1 MNLTTLTHRDALCLN
16 ARFTSREEA
25 IHALT
30 QRLAALGK
38 ISSTEQFLEEVYRR
52 ESLGP
57 TALGEWLAVP
67 HGKTAA
73 VKEAAFAVATLSEPL
88 QWEGV
93 DGPEAVDLVVLLAIP
108 PNEAGTTHMQLLT
121 ALTTRLADDEI
132 RARIQSATTPDELLS
147 ALDDKGGTQPS
158 ASFSNAPTIV
168 CVTACPAGIAHTYMA
183 AEYLEKAGRKL
194 GVNVYVEKQGA
205 NGIEGRLTA
214 DQLNS
219 ATACIFAAEVAI
231 KESERFNGIPA
242 LSVPVAEPIRHAE
255 ALIQQAL
262 TLKRSDETRTVQQD
276 TQPVK
281 SVKTELKQALLS
293 GISFAVPLIVAGG
306 TVLAVAVLL
315 SQIFGLQDL
324 FNEEN
329 SWLWMYRKLGGGL
342 LGILMV
348 PVLAAYTAY
357 SLADK
362 PALAPGFAAGLAAN
376 MIGSGFLGAV
386 VGGLIAGYLMRWVK
400 NHLRLSSKFNGFLTF
415 YLYPVLG
422 TLGAGSLMLFVVGE
436 PVAWINNSLTAW
448 LNGLSGSNALL
459 LGAILGFMCSFD
471 LGGPVN
477 KAAYAFCLG
486 AMANGVCGPYAIFAS
501 TMKAV
506 SRVHITPHMHW
517 DREWYFTTE
526 ESRILLVNNMEEI
539 LCRLE
544 QDNEYKYYVLDGQ
557 TAILEDYF
565 AVKPENKDRV
575 KKQVEAGKLIIGPWY
590 TQTDTTIVSAESIV
604 RNLMYGMRD
613 CLAFGEPMKIGYLPD
628 SFGMSG
634 QLPHI
639 YNGFGITRTMFW
651 RGCSERHG
659 TDKTEF
665 LWQSSDGSEV
675 TAQVLPLGYAIG
687 KYLPADENGLRKRL
701 DSYFDVLE
709 KASVTK
715 EILLP
720 NGHDQMP
727 LQQNIFEVMDKLGD
741 AANLLI

>member
-1 MNLTTLTHRDALCLN
+1 MVLFYRAHWRDYKNDQVRIMMNLTTLTHRDALCLN

-57 TALGEWLAVP
+57 TALGEGLAVP

-486 AMANGVCGPYAIFAS
+486 AMANGVYGPYAIFAS
-501 TMKAV
+501 VKMVSAFTVTASTMLAPRLFKEFEIETGKSTWLLGLAGITKGAIPMAIEDPL
-506 SRVHITPHMHW
+506 RVIGSFVLGSMVTGAIVGAMNIGLSTPGAGI
-517 DREWYFTTE
+517 F
-526 ESRILLVNNMEEI
+526 SLFLLH
-539 LCRLE
+539 
-544 QDNEYKYYVLDGQ
+544 DNGAGGVMAAIGWFGAALVGAAIS
-557 TAILEDYF
+557 TAILLIWRRH
-565 AVKPENKDRV
+565 AVKHGNY
-575 KKQVEAGKLIIGPWY
+575 L
-590 TQTDTTIVSAESIV
+590 TDGV
-604 RNLMYGMRD
+604 
-613 CLAFGEPMKIGYLPD
+613 
-628 SFGMSG
+628 
-634 QLPHI
+634 
-639 YNGFGITRTMFW
+639 
-651 RGCSERHG
+651 
-659 TDKTEF
+659 
-665 LWQSSDGSEV
+665 
-675 TAQVLPLGYAIG
+675 
-687 KYLPADENGLRKRL
+687 
-701 DSYFDVLE
+701 
-709 KASVTK
+709 
-715 EILLP
+715 
-720 NGHDQMP
+720 MP
-727 LQQNIFEVMDKLGD
+727 
-741 AANLLI
+741 

>member
-1 MNLTTLTHRDALCLN
+1 MVLFYWAHWRDYKNDQVRIMMNLTTLTHRDALCLN

-57 TALGEWLAVP
+57 TALGEGLAVP

-459 LGAILGFMCSFD
+459 LGTILGFMCSFD

-486 AMANGVCGPYAIFAS
+486 AMANGVYGPYAIFAS
-501 TMKAV
+501 VKMVSAFTVTASTMLAPRLFKEFEIETGKSTWLLGLAGITEGAIPMAIEDPL
-506 SRVHITPHMHW
+506 RVIGSFVLGSMVTGAIVGAMNIGLSTPGAGI
-517 DREWYFTTE
+517 F
-526 ESRILLVNNMEEI
+526 SLFLLH
-539 LCRLE
+539 
-544 QDNEYKYYVLDGQ
+544 DNGAGGVMAAIGWFGAALVGAAIS
-557 TAILEDYF
+557 TAILLIWRRH
-565 AVKPENKDRV
+565 AVKHGNY
-575 KKQVEAGKLIIGPWY
+575 L
-590 TQTDTTIVSAESIV
+590 TDGV
-604 RNLMYGMRD
+604 
-613 CLAFGEPMKIGYLPD
+613 
-628 SFGMSG
+628 
-634 QLPHI
+634 
-639 YNGFGITRTMFW
+639 
-651 RGCSERHG
+651 
-659 TDKTEF
+659 
-665 LWQSSDGSEV
+665 
-675 TAQVLPLGYAIG
+675 
-687 KYLPADENGLRKRL
+687 
-701 DSYFDVLE
+701 
-709 KASVTK
+709 
-715 EILLP
+715 
-720 NGHDQMP
+720 MP
-727 LQQNIFEVMDKLGD
+727 
-741 AANLLI
+741 

>member
-1 MNLTTLTHRDALCLN
+1 MVLFCRAHWRDYKNDQVRIMMNLTTLTHRDALCLN

-38 ISSTEQFLEEVYRR
+38 ISSTEQFLKEVYRR

-57 TALGEWLAVP
+57 TALSEGLAVP

-108 PNEAGTTHMQLLT
+108 LNEAGTTHMQLLT

-255 ALIQQAL
+255 ALIQQSL
-262 TLKRSDETRTVQQD
+262 TLERGDETRTLQQD

-376 MIGSGFLGAV
+376 MIGSGFLGVV
-386 VGGLIAGYLMRWVK
+386 VGGLIAGYLIRWMK

-486 AMANGVCGPYAIFAS
+486 AMANGVYGPYAIFAS
-501 TMKAV
+501 VKMVSAFTVTASTMLAPRLFKEFEIETGKSTWLLGLAGITEGAIPMAIEDPL
-506 SRVHITPHMHW
+506 RVIGSFVLGSMVTGAIVGAMNIGLSTPGAGI
-517 DREWYFTTE
+517 F
-526 ESRILLVNNMEEI
+526 SLFLLH
-539 LCRLE
+539 
-544 QDNEYKYYVLDGQ
+544 DNGAGGVMAAIGWFGAALVGAAIS
-557 TAILEDYF
+557 TAILLIWRRH
-565 AVKPENKDRV
+565 AVKHGNY
-575 KKQVEAGKLIIGPWY
+575 L
-590 TQTDTTIVSAESIV
+590 TDGV
-604 RNLMYGMRD
+604 
-613 CLAFGEPMKIGYLPD
+613 
-628 SFGMSG
+628 
-634 QLPHI
+634 
-639 YNGFGITRTMFW
+639 
-651 RGCSERHG
+651 
-659 TDKTEF
+659 
-665 LWQSSDGSEV
+665 
-675 TAQVLPLGYAIG
+675 
-687 KYLPADENGLRKRL
+687 
-701 DSYFDVLE
+701 
-709 KASVTK
+709 
-715 EILLP
+715 
-720 NGHDQMP
+720 MP
-727 LQQNIFEVMDKLGD
+727 
-741 AANLLI
+741 

>member
-1 MNLTTLTHRDALCLN
+1 MVLFYRAHWRDYKNDQVRIMMNLTTLTHRDALCLN

-57 TALGEWLAVP
+57 TALGEGLAVP

-422 TLGAGSLMLFVVGE
+422 TLGAGSLMLFVVRE

-486 AMANGVCGPYAIFAS
+486 AMANGVYGPYAIFAS
-501 TMKAV
+501 VKMVSAFTVTASTMLAPRLFKEFEIETGKSTWLLGLAGITEGAIPMAIEDPL
-506 SRVHITPHMHW
+506 RVIGSFVLGSMVTGAIVGAMNIGLSTPGAGI
-517 DREWYFTTE
+517 F
-526 ESRILLVNNMEEI
+526 SLFLLH
-539 LCRLE
+539 
-544 QDNEYKYYVLDGQ
+544 DNGAGGVMAAIGWFGAALVGAAIS
-557 TAILEDYF
+557 TAILLIWRRH
-565 AVKPENKDRV
+565 AVKHGNY
-575 KKQVEAGKLIIGPWY
+575 L
-590 TQTDTTIVSAESIV
+590 TDGV
-604 RNLMYGMRD
+604 
-613 CLAFGEPMKIGYLPD
+613 
-628 SFGMSG
+628 
-634 QLPHI
+634 
-639 YNGFGITRTMFW
+639 
-651 RGCSERHG
+651 
-659 TDKTEF
+659 
-665 LWQSSDGSEV
+665 
-675 TAQVLPLGYAIG
+675 
-687 KYLPADENGLRKRL
+687 
-701 DSYFDVLE
+701 
-709 KASVTK
+709 
-715 EILLP
+715 
-720 NGHDQMP
+720 MP
-727 LQQNIFEVMDKLGD
+727 
-741 AANLLI
+741 

>member
-1 MNLTTLTHRDALCLN
+1 MVLFYRARWRDYKNDQVRIMMNLTTLTHRDALCLN

-25 IHALT
+25 IHVLT

-57 TALGEWLAVP
+57 TALGEGLAVP

-205 NGIEGRLTA
+205 NGIEGHLTA

-486 AMANGVCGPYAIFAS
+486 AMANGVYGPYAIFAS
-501 TMKAV
+501 VKMVSAFTVTASTMLAPRLFKEFEIETGKSTWLLGLAGITEGAIPMAIEDPL
-506 SRVHITPHMHW
+506 RVIGSFVLGSMVTGAIVGAMNIGLSTPGAGI
-517 DREWYFTTE
+517 F
-526 ESRILLVNNMEEI
+526 SLFLLH
-539 LCRLE
+539 
-544 QDNEYKYYVLDGQ
+544 DNGAGGVMAAIGWFGAALVGAAIS
-557 TAILEDYF
+557 TAILLMWRRH
-565 AVKPENKDRV
+565 AVKHGNY
-575 KKQVEAGKLIIGPWY
+575 L
-590 TQTDTTIVSAESIV
+590 TDGV
-604 RNLMYGMRD
+604 
-613 CLAFGEPMKIGYLPD
+613 
-628 SFGMSG
+628 
-634 QLPHI
+634 
-639 YNGFGITRTMFW
+639 
-651 RGCSERHG
+651 
-659 TDKTEF
+659 
-665 LWQSSDGSEV
+665 
-675 TAQVLPLGYAIG
+675 
-687 KYLPADENGLRKRL
+687 
-701 DSYFDVLE
+701 
-709 KASVTK
+709 
-715 EILLP
+715 
-720 NGHDQMP
+720 MP
-727 LQQNIFEVMDKLGD
+727 
-741 AANLLI
+741 

>member
-1 MNLTTLTHRDALCLN
+1 MVLFYRAHWRDYKNDQVRIMMNLTTLTHRDALCLN

-57 TALGEWLAVP
+57 TALGEGLAVP

-329 SWLWMYRKLGGGL
+329 SWLWMYRKQGGGL

-486 AMANGVCGPYAIFAS
+486 AMANGVYGPYAIFAS
-501 TMKAV
+501 VKMVSTFTVTASTMLAPRLFKEFEIETGKSTWLLGLAGITEGAIPMAIEDPL
-506 SRVHITPHMHW
+506 RVIGSFVLGSMVTGAIVGAMNIGLSTPGAGI
-517 DREWYFTTE
+517 F
-526 ESRILLVNNMEEI
+526 SLFLLH
-539 LCRLE
+539 
-544 QDNEYKYYVLDGQ
+544 DNGAGGVMAAIGWFGAALVGAAIS
-557 TAILEDYF
+557 TAILLIWRRH
-565 AVKPENKDRV
+565 AVKHGNY
-575 KKQVEAGKLIIGPWY
+575 L
-590 TQTDTTIVSAESIV
+590 TDGV
-604 RNLMYGMRD
+604 
-613 CLAFGEPMKIGYLPD
+613 
-628 SFGMSG
+628 
-634 QLPHI
+634 
-639 YNGFGITRTMFW
+639 
-651 RGCSERHG
+651 
-659 TDKTEF
+659 
-665 LWQSSDGSEV
+665 
-675 TAQVLPLGYAIG
+675 
-687 KYLPADENGLRKRL
+687 
-701 DSYFDVLE
+701 
-709 KASVTK
+709 
-715 EILLP
+715 
-720 NGHDQMP
+720 MP
-727 LQQNIFEVMDKLGD
+727 
-741 AANLLI
+741 

>member
-1 MNLTTLTHRDALCLN
+1 MVLFYRAHWRDYKNDQVRIMMNLTTLTHRDALCLN

-57 TALGEWLAVP
+57 TALGEGLAVP

-73 VKEAAFAVATLSEPL
+73 VKEAAFAVATHSEPL

-293 GISFAVPLIVAGG
+293 GISFAVPLIVAWG

-486 AMANGVCGPYAIFAS
+486 AMANGVYGPYAIFAS
-501 TMKAV
+501 VKMVSAFTVTASTMLAPRLFKEFEIETGKSTWLLGLAGITEGAIPMAIEDPL
-506 SRVHITPHMHW
+506 RVIGSFVLGSMVTGAIVGAMNIGLSTPGAGI
-517 DREWYFTTE
+517 F
-526 ESRILLVNNMEEI
+526 SLFLLH
-539 LCRLE
+539 
-544 QDNEYKYYVLDGQ
+544 DNGAGGVMAAIGWFGAALVGAAIS
-557 TAILEDYF
+557 TAILLMWRRH
-565 AVKPENKDRV
+565 AVKHGNY
-575 KKQVEAGKLIIGPWY
+575 L
-590 TQTDTTIVSAESIV
+590 TDGV
-604 RNLMYGMRD
+604 
-613 CLAFGEPMKIGYLPD
+613 
-628 SFGMSG
+628 
-634 QLPHI
+634 
-639 YNGFGITRTMFW
+639 
-651 RGCSERHG
+651 
-659 TDKTEF
+659 
-665 LWQSSDGSEV
+665 
-675 TAQVLPLGYAIG
+675 
-687 KYLPADENGLRKRL
+687 
-701 DSYFDVLE
+701 
-709 KASVTK
+709 
-715 EILLP
+715 
-720 NGHDQMP
+720 MP
-727 LQQNIFEVMDKLGD
+727 
-741 AANLLI
+741 

>member
-1 MNLTTLTHRDALCLN
+1 MVLFYRAHWRDYKNDQVRIMMNLTTLTHRDALCLN

-57 TALGEWLAVP
+57 TALGEGLAVP

-194 GVNVYVEKQGA
+194 GVNDYVEKQGA

-231 KESERFNGIPA
+231 KESERYNGIPA

-486 AMANGVCGPYAIFAS
+486 AMANGVYGPYAIFAS
-501 TMKAV
+501 VKMVSAFTVTASTMLAPRLFKEFEIETGKSTWLLGLAGITEGAIPMAIEDPL
-506 SRVHITPHMHW
+506 RVIGSFVLGSMVTGAIVGAMNIGLSTPGAGI
-517 DREWYFTTE
+517 F
-526 ESRILLVNNMEEI
+526 SLFLLH
-539 LCRLE
+539 
-544 QDNEYKYYVLDGQ
+544 DNGAGGVMAAIGWFGAALVGAAIS
-557 TAILEDYF
+557 TAILLMWRRH
-565 AVKPENKDRV
+565 AVKHGNY
-575 KKQVEAGKLIIGPWY
+575 L
-590 TQTDTTIVSAESIV
+590 TDGV
-604 RNLMYGMRD
+604 
-613 CLAFGEPMKIGYLPD
+613 
-628 SFGMSG
+628 
-634 QLPHI
+634 
-639 YNGFGITRTMFW
+639 
-651 RGCSERHG
+651 
-659 TDKTEF
+659 
-665 LWQSSDGSEV
+665 
-675 TAQVLPLGYAIG
+675 
-687 KYLPADENGLRKRL
+687 
-701 DSYFDVLE
+701 
-709 KASVTK
+709 
-715 EILLP
+715 
-720 NGHDQMP
+720 MP
-727 LQQNIFEVMDKLGD
+727 
-741 AANLLI
+741 

>member
-1 MNLTTLTHRDALCLN
+1 MVLFYRAHWRDYKNDQVRSMMNLTTLTHRDALCLN

-57 TALGEWLAVP
+57 TALGEGLAVP

-73 VKEAAFAVATLSEPL
+73 VKEAAFVVATLSEPL

-486 AMANGVCGPYAIFAS
+486 AMANGVYGPYAIFAS
-501 TMKAV
+501 VKMVSAFTVTASTMLAPRLFKEFEIETGKSTWLLGLAGITEGAIPMAIEDPL
-506 SRVHITPHMHW
+506 RVIGSFVLGSMVTGAIVGAMNIGLSTPGAGI
-517 DREWYFTTE
+517 F
-526 ESRILLVNNMEEI
+526 SLFLLH
-539 LCRLE
+539 
-544 QDNEYKYYVLDGQ
+544 DNGAGGVMAAIGWFGAALVGAAIS
-557 TAILEDYF
+557 TAILLMWRRH
-565 AVKPENKDRV
+565 AVKHGNY
-575 KKQVEAGKLIIGPWY
+575 L
-590 TQTDTTIVSAESIV
+590 TDGV
-604 RNLMYGMRD
+604 
-613 CLAFGEPMKIGYLPD
+613 
-628 SFGMSG
+628 
-634 QLPHI
+634 
-639 YNGFGITRTMFW
+639 
-651 RGCSERHG
+651 
-659 TDKTEF
+659 
-665 LWQSSDGSEV
+665 
-675 TAQVLPLGYAIG
+675 
-687 KYLPADENGLRKRL
+687 
-701 DSYFDVLE
+701 
-709 KASVTK
+709 
-715 EILLP
+715 
-720 NGHDQMP
+720 MP
-727 LQQNIFEVMDKLGD
+727 
-741 AANLLI
+741 

>member
-1 MNLTTLTHRDALCLN
+1 MVLFYRAHWRDYKNDQVRIMMNLTTLTHRDALCLN

-57 TALGEWLAVP
+57 TALGEGLAVP

-281 SVKTELKQALLS
+281 SVKTELKQVLLS

-486 AMANGVCGPYAIFAS
+486 AMANGVYGPYAIFAS
-501 TMKAV
+501 VKMVSAFTVTASTMLAPRLFKEFEIETGKSTWLLGLAGITEGAIPMAIEDPL
-506 SRVHITPHMHW
+506 RVIGSFVLGSMVTGAIVGAMNIGLSTPGAGI
-517 DREWYFTTE
+517 F
-526 ESRILLVNNMEEI
+526 SLFLLH
-539 LCRLE
+539 
-544 QDNEYKYYVLDGQ
+544 DNGAGGVMAAIGWFGAALVGAAIS
-557 TAILEDYF
+557 TAILLMWRRH
-565 AVKPENKDRV
+565 AVKHGNY
-575 KKQVEAGKLIIGPWY
+575 L
-590 TQTDTTIVSAESIV
+590 TDGV
-604 RNLMYGMRD
+604 
-613 CLAFGEPMKIGYLPD
+613 
-628 SFGMSG
+628 
-634 QLPHI
+634 
-639 YNGFGITRTMFW
+639 
-651 RGCSERHG
+651 
-659 TDKTEF
+659 
-665 LWQSSDGSEV
+665 
-675 TAQVLPLGYAIG
+675 
-687 KYLPADENGLRKRL
+687 
-701 DSYFDVLE
+701 
-709 KASVTK
+709 
-715 EILLP
+715 
-720 NGHDQMP
+720 MP
-727 LQQNIFEVMDKLGD
+727 
-741 AANLLI
+741 

>member
-1 MNLTTLTHRDALCLN
+1 MVLFYRAHWRDYKNDQVRIMMNLTTLTHRDALCLN

-57 TALGEWLAVP
+57 TALGEGLAVP

-486 AMANGVCGPYAIFAS
+486 AIANGVYGPYAIFAS
-501 TMKAV
+501 VKMVSAFTVTASTMLAPRLFKEFEIETGKSTWLLGLAGITEGAIPMAIEDPL
-506 SRVHITPHMHW
+506 RVIGSFVLGSMVTGAIVGAMNIGLSTPGAGI
-517 DREWYFTTE
+517 F
-526 ESRILLVNNMEEI
+526 SLFLLH
-539 LCRLE
+539 
-544 QDNEYKYYVLDGQ
+544 DNGAGGVMAAIGWFGAALVGAAIS
-557 TAILEDYF
+557 TAILLMWRRH
-565 AVKPENKDRV
+565 AVKHGNY
-575 KKQVEAGKLIIGPWY
+575 L
-590 TQTDTTIVSAESIV
+590 TDGV
-604 RNLMYGMRD
+604 
-613 CLAFGEPMKIGYLPD
+613 
-628 SFGMSG
+628 
-634 QLPHI
+634 
-639 YNGFGITRTMFW
+639 
-651 RGCSERHG
+651 
-659 TDKTEF
+659 
-665 LWQSSDGSEV
+665 
-675 TAQVLPLGYAIG
+675 
-687 KYLPADENGLRKRL
+687 
-701 DSYFDVLE
+701 
-709 KASVTK
+709 
-715 EILLP
+715 
-720 NGHDQMP
+720 MP
-727 LQQNIFEVMDKLGD
+727 
-741 AANLLI
+741 

>member
-1 MNLTTLTHRDALCLN
+1 MVLFYRAHWRDYKNDQVRIMMNLTTLTHRDALCLN

-25 IHALT
+25 IHAST

-57 TALGEWLAVP
+57 TALGEGLAVP

-486 AMANGVCGPYAIFAS
+486 AMANGVYGPYAIFAS
-501 TMKAV
+501 VKMVSAFTVTASTMLAPRLFKEFEIETGKSTWLLGLAGITEGAIPMAIEDLL
-506 SRVHITPHMHW
+506 RVIGSFVLGSMVTGAIVGAMNIGLSTPGAGI
-517 DREWYFTTE
+517 F
-526 ESRILLVNNMEEI
+526 SLFLLH
-539 LCRLE
+539 
-544 QDNEYKYYVLDGQ
+544 DNGAGGVMAAIGWFGAALVGAAIS
-557 TAILEDYF
+557 TAILLIWRRH
-565 AVKPENKDRV
+565 AVKHGNY
-575 KKQVEAGKLIIGPWY
+575 L
-590 TQTDTTIVSAESIV
+590 TDGV
-604 RNLMYGMRD
+604 
-613 CLAFGEPMKIGYLPD
+613 
-628 SFGMSG
+628 
-634 QLPHI
+634 
-639 YNGFGITRTMFW
+639 
-651 RGCSERHG
+651 
-659 TDKTEF
+659 
-665 LWQSSDGSEV
+665 
-675 TAQVLPLGYAIG
+675 
-687 KYLPADENGLRKRL
+687 
-701 DSYFDVLE
+701 
-709 KASVTK
+709 
-715 EILLP
+715 
-720 NGHDQMP
+720 MP
-727 LQQNIFEVMDKLGD
+727 
-741 AANLLI
+741 

>member
-52 ESLGP
+52 EILGP
-57 TALGEWLAVP
+57 TALGEGLAVP

-400 NHLRLSSKFNGFLTF
+400 NHLRLGSKFNGFLTF

-486 AMANGVCGPYAIFAS
+486 AMANGVYGPYAIFAS
-501 TMKAV
+501 VKMVSAFTVTASTMLAPRLFKEFEIETGKSTWLLGLAGITEGAIPMAIEDPL
-506 SRVHITPHMHW
+506 RVIGSFVLGSMVTGAIVGAMNIGLSTPGAGI
-517 DREWYFTTE
+517 F
-526 ESRILLVNNMEEI
+526 SLFLLH
-539 LCRLE
+539 
-544 QDNEYKYYVLDGQ
+544 DNGAGGVMAAIGWFGAALVGAAIS
-557 TAILEDYF
+557 TAILLMWRRH
-565 AVKPENKDRV
+565 AVKHGNY
-575 KKQVEAGKLIIGPWY
+575 L
-590 TQTDTTIVSAESIV
+590 TDGV
-604 RNLMYGMRD
+604 
-613 CLAFGEPMKIGYLPD
+613 
-628 SFGMSG
+628 
-634 QLPHI
+634 
-639 YNGFGITRTMFW
+639 
-651 RGCSERHG
+651 
-659 TDKTEF
+659 
-665 LWQSSDGSEV
+665 
-675 TAQVLPLGYAIG
+675 
-687 KYLPADENGLRKRL
+687 
-701 DSYFDVLE
+701 
-709 KASVTK
+709 
-715 EILLP
+715 
-720 NGHDQMP
+720 MP
-727 LQQNIFEVMDKLGD
+727 
-741 AANLLI
+741 

>member
-1 MNLTTLTHRDALCLN
+1 MVLFYRAHWRDYKNDQVRIMMNLTTLTHRDALCLN

-38 ISSTEQFLEEVYRR
+38 ISSTEQFLEDVYRR

-57 TALGEWLAVP
+57 TALGEGLAVP

-276 TQPVK
+276 TQQVK

-486 AMANGVCGPYAIFAS
+486 AMANGVYGPYAIFAS
-501 TMKAV
+501 VKMVSAFTVTASTMLAPRLFKEFEIETGKSTWLLGLAGITEGAIPMAIEDPL
-506 SRVHITPHMHW
+506 RVIGSFVLGSMVTGAIVGAMNIGLSTPGAGI
-517 DREWYFTTE
+517 F
-526 ESRILLVNNMEEI
+526 SLFLLH
-539 LCRLE
+539 
-544 QDNEYKYYVLDGQ
+544 DNGAGGVMAAIGWFGAALVGAAIS
-557 TAILEDYF
+557 TAILLIWRRH
-565 AVKPENKDRV
+565 AVKHGNY
-575 KKQVEAGKLIIGPWY
+575 L
-590 TQTDTTIVSAESIV
+590 TDGV
-604 RNLMYGMRD
+604 
-613 CLAFGEPMKIGYLPD
+613 
-628 SFGMSG
+628 
-634 QLPHI
+634 
-639 YNGFGITRTMFW
+639 
-651 RGCSERHG
+651 
-659 TDKTEF
+659 
-665 LWQSSDGSEV
+665 
-675 TAQVLPLGYAIG
+675 
-687 KYLPADENGLRKRL
+687 
-701 DSYFDVLE
+701 
-709 KASVTK
+709 
-715 EILLP
+715 
-720 NGHDQMP
+720 MP
-727 LQQNIFEVMDKLGD
+727 
-741 AANLLI
+741 

>member
-1 MNLTTLTHRDALCLN
+1 MVLFYRAHWRDYKNDQVRIMMNLTTLTHRDALCLN

-57 TALGEWLAVP
+57 TALGEGLAVP

-121 ALTTRLADDEI
+121 ALTTRLADDEL

-486 AMANGVCGPYAIFAS
+486 AMANGVYGPYAIFAS
-501 TMKAV
+501 VKMVSAFTVTASTMLAPRLFKEFEIETGKSTWLLGLAGITEGAIPMAIEDPL
-506 SRVHITPHMHW
+506 RVIGSFVLGSMVTGAIVGAMNIGLSTPGAGI
-517 DREWYFTTE
+517 F
-526 ESRILLVNNMEEI
+526 SLFLLH
-539 LCRLE
+539 
-544 QDNEYKYYVLDGQ
+544 DNGAGGVMAAIGWFGAALVGAAIS
-557 TAILEDYF
+557 TAILLIWRRH
-565 AVKPENKDRV
+565 AVKHGNY
-575 KKQVEAGKLIIGPWY
+575 L
-590 TQTDTTIVSAESIV
+590 TDGV
-604 RNLMYGMRD
+604 
-613 CLAFGEPMKIGYLPD
+613 
-628 SFGMSG
+628 
-634 QLPHI
+634 
-639 YNGFGITRTMFW
+639 
-651 RGCSERHG
+651 
-659 TDKTEF
+659 
-665 LWQSSDGSEV
+665 
-675 TAQVLPLGYAIG
+675 
-687 KYLPADENGLRKRL
+687 
-701 DSYFDVLE
+701 
-709 KASVTK
+709 
-715 EILLP
+715 
-720 NGHDQMP
+720 MP
-727 LQQNIFEVMDKLGD
+727 
-741 AANLLI
+741 

>member
-1 MNLTTLTHRDALCLN
+1 MVLFYRAHWRDYKNDQVRIMMNLTTLTHRDALCLN

-57 TALGEWLAVP
+57 TALGEGLAVP

-73 VKEAAFAVATLSEPL
+73 VKEAAIAVATLSEPL

-486 AMANGVCGPYAIFAS
+486 AMANGVYGPYAIFAS
-501 TMKAV
+501 VKMVSAFTVTASTMLAPRLFKEFEIETGKSTWLLGLAGITEGAIPMAIEDPL
-506 SRVHITPHMHW
+506 RVIGSFVLGSMVTGAIVGAMNIGLSTPGAGI
-517 DREWYFTTE
+517 F
-526 ESRILLVNNMEEI
+526 SLFLLH
-539 LCRLE
+539 
-544 QDNEYKYYVLDGQ
+544 DNGAGGVMAAIGWFGAALVGAAIS
-557 TAILEDYF
+557 TAILLIWRRH
-565 AVKPENKDRV
+565 AVKHGNY
-575 KKQVEAGKLIIGPWY
+575 L
-590 TQTDTTIVSAESIV
+590 TDGV
-604 RNLMYGMRD
+604 
-613 CLAFGEPMKIGYLPD
+613 
-628 SFGMSG
+628 
-634 QLPHI
+634 
-639 YNGFGITRTMFW
+639 
-651 RGCSERHG
+651 
-659 TDKTEF
+659 
-665 LWQSSDGSEV
+665 
-675 TAQVLPLGYAIG
+675 
-687 KYLPADENGLRKRL
+687 
-701 DSYFDVLE
+701 
-709 KASVTK
+709 
-715 EILLP
+715 
-720 NGHDQMP
+720 MP
-727 LQQNIFEVMDKLGD
+727 
-741 AANLLI
+741 

>member
-1 MNLTTLTHRDALCLN
+1 MVLFYRAHWRDYKNDQVRIMMNLTTLTHRDALCLN

-57 TALGEWLAVP
+57 TALGEGLAVP

-168 CVTACPAGIAHTYMA
+168 FVTACPAGIAHTYMA

-205 NGIEGRLTA
+205 NGMEGRLTA

-486 AMANGVCGPYAIFAS
+486 AMANGVYGPYAIFAS
-501 TMKAV
+501 VKMVSAFTVTASTMLAPRLFKEFEIETGKSTWLLGLAGITEGAIPMAIEDPL
-506 SRVHITPHMHW
+506 RVIGSFVLGSMVTGAIVGAMNIGLSTPGAGI
-517 DREWYFTTE
+517 F
-526 ESRILLVNNMEEI
+526 SLFLLH
-539 LCRLE
+539 
-544 QDNEYKYYVLDGQ
+544 DNGAGGVMAAIGWFGAALVGAAIS
-557 TAILEDYF
+557 TAILLIWRRH
-565 AVKPENKDRV
+565 AVKHGNY
-575 KKQVEAGKLIIGPWY
+575 L
-590 TQTDTTIVSAESIV
+590 TDGV
-604 RNLMYGMRD
+604 
-613 CLAFGEPMKIGYLPD
+613 
-628 SFGMSG
+628 
-634 QLPHI
+634 
-639 YNGFGITRTMFW
+639 
-651 RGCSERHG
+651 
-659 TDKTEF
+659 
-665 LWQSSDGSEV
+665 
-675 TAQVLPLGYAIG
+675 
-687 KYLPADENGLRKRL
+687 
-701 DSYFDVLE
+701 
-709 KASVTK
+709 
-715 EILLP
+715 
-720 NGHDQMP
+720 MP
-727 LQQNIFEVMDKLGD
+727 
-741 AANLLI
+741 

>member
-1 MNLTTLTHRDALCLN
+1 MVLFYRAHWRDYKNDQVRIMMNLTTLTHRDALCLN

-57 TALGEWLAVP
+57 TALGEGLAVP

-486 AMANGVCGPYAIFAS
+486 AMANGVYGPYAIFAS
-501 TMKAV
+501 VKMVSAFTVTASTMLAPRLFKEFEIETGKSTWLLGLAG
-506 SRVHITPHMHW
+506 ITEGAIPMAIE
-517 DREWYFTTE
+517 DPL
-526 ESRILLVNNMEEI
+526 RIIGSFVLGSMVTGAIVGAMNIGLSTPGAGIFSLFLLH
-539 LCRLE
+539 
-544 QDNEYKYYVLDGQ
+544 DNGAGGVMAAIGWFGAALVGAAIS
-557 TAILEDYF
+557 TAILLIWRRH
-565 AVKPENKDRV
+565 AVKHGNY
-575 KKQVEAGKLIIGPWY
+575 L
-590 TQTDTTIVSAESIV
+590 TDGV
-604 RNLMYGMRD
+604 
-613 CLAFGEPMKIGYLPD
+613 
-628 SFGMSG
+628 
-634 QLPHI
+634 
-639 YNGFGITRTMFW
+639 
-651 RGCSERHG
+651 
-659 TDKTEF
+659 
-665 LWQSSDGSEV
+665 
-675 TAQVLPLGYAIG
+675 
-687 KYLPADENGLRKRL
+687 
-701 DSYFDVLE
+701 
-709 KASVTK
+709 
-715 EILLP
+715 
-720 NGHDQMP
+720 MP
-727 LQQNIFEVMDKLGD
+727 
-741 AANLLI
+741 

>member
-38 ISSTEQFLEEVYRR
+38 ISSTEQFLEEVHHR

-57 TALGEWLAVP
+57 TALGEGLAVP

-147 ALDDKGGTQPS
+147 ALDDKWYAQP
-158 ASFSNAPTIV
+158 AVNFSNAPTIV

-194 GVNVYVEKQGA
+194 GVNVFVEKQGA

-214 DQLNS
+214 EQLNS

-262 TLKRSDETRTVQQD
+262 TLKRSGETRTVQQD
-276 TQPVK
+276 TQPAK

-329 SWLWMYRKLGGGL
+329 SWLWMYRKLGGGM

-400 NHLRLSSKFNGFLTF
+400 SHLRLSSKFNGFLTF

-486 AMANGVCGPYAIFAS
+486 AMANGVYGPYAIFAS
-501 TMKAV
+501 
-506 SRVHITPHMHW
+506 
-517 DREWYFTTE
+517 
-526 ESRILLVNNMEEI
+526 
-539 LCRLE
+539 
-544 QDNEYKYYVLDGQ
+544 
-557 TAILEDYF
+557 
-565 AVKPENKDRV
+565 VKM
-575 KKQVEAGKLIIGPWY
+575 
-590 TQTDTTIVSAESIV
+590 VSAFTVTAST
-604 RNLMYGMRD
+604 M
-613 CLAFGEPMKIGYLPD
+613 LAPRLFKEFEIETGKSTWLLGLA
-628 SFGMSG
+628 
-634 QLPHI
+634 
-639 YNGFGITRTMFW
+639 GITE
-651 RGCSERHG
+651 G
-659 TDKTEF
+659 
-665 LWQSSDGSEV
+665 
-675 TAQVLPLGYAIG
+675 AI
-687 KYLPADENGLRKRL
+687 PMA
-701 DSYFDVLE
+701 
-709 KASVTK
+709 
-715 EILLP
+715 I
-720 NGHDQMP
+720 
-727 LQQNIFEVMDKLGD
+727 
-741 AANLLI
+741 